1 MFREKTAMGSDAA
14 TKQIM
19 ILGIGNILFCDEGT
33 GVRVMEHIHYRYE
46 FPDNVS
52 LVDGGVLGLNLLGT
66 ISEAD
71 QLIVIDAVRN
81 NGAPGDLYRID
92 GDAIPERIRAK
103 NSLHQV
109 DFLEALTMCQALDKV
124 PETVIIGVEP
134 EDIET
139 CTLEMTE
146 TIQAKI
152 EEIISMVL
160 MELDRLGVPYAL
172 RPEGSQDNVL
182 SHTLQNYPDR

>member
-46 FPDNVS
+46 FPNNVS

-81 NGAPGDLYRID
+81 NGTPGDLYRID

-124 PETVIIGVEP
+124 PEAVIIGVEP

-160 MELDRLGVPYAL
+160 MEIDRLGVLYTL
-172 RPEGSQDNVL
+172 RPEGSQDNEL
-182 SHTLQNYPDR
+182 SHTL